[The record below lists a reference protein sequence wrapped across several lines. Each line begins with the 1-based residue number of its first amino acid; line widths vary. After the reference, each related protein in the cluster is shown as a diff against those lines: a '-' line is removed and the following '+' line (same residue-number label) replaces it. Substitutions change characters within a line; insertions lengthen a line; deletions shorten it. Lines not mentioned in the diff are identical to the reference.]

1 MYGCAG
7 CPVIKRRRTSSVLK
21 PSGGDGSRTVPGL
34 KNHGLSNSMKDNRC
48 SVMRTLLKWIARM
61 KVARATEMHPGER

>member
-34 KNHGLSNSMKDNRC
+34 KNHGLSNSTKDNRC
-48 SVMRTLLKWIARM
+48 SDIRALLQ
-61 KVARATEMHPGER
+61 G